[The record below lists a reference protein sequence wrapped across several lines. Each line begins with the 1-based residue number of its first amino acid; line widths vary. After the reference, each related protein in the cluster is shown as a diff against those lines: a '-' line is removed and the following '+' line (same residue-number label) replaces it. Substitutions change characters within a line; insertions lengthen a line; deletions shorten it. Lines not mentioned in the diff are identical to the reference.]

1 MNEVLGLLAYLVL
14 PLVGSIVWRLEGVR
28 RLRIEARLAI
38 AGAAGALITA
48 LILSLLSLAAFEWTR
63 TLLIVLLLLATAVG
77 LWKAPPRAKSET
89 IDWRSPALLAIVV
102 LLALTAYGLLTAR
115 ETTGDLLFFWG
126 PKGVHFYRAG
136 TIDVDYLRDPNS
148 FLMHRDYPPLLPLLF
163 AWSNSLSR
171 EFAWWAA
178 VLLSGLC
185 LAAIVGLVRGYT
197 RDDLST
203 LLTLS
208 ILAWAFACARVG
220 GGADPLLLL
229 FECVAVTA
237 LLFLR
242 DEQAQTI
249 VASIGI
255 AGAVM
260 TKVEGASFAVAVLLA
275 LLLERW
281 PWKRIAQVLLPAFL
295 LLGGWL
301 LFLFET
307 DLFDTYRGPGT
318 FSFRYLREV
327 LRGTLDL
334 ASYGS
339 FWLVWIA
346 PLIVVVLGNVRRARL
361 PLSIAAL
368 SLGATLYVY
377 LKAPADPSLFWI
389 PSSAQ
394 RVLLTPLLMLLIA
407 AGAAHAGAEPFS
419 RSAIEPFSRS
429 AIEPFRKTKTN
440 PDGFPEQLNR

>member
-1 MNEVLGLLAYLVL
+1 MNEVLGLLAYLML
-14 PLVGSIVWRLEGVR
+14 PLAGSIVWRLDGVR
-28 RLRIEARLAI
+28 QLRLEARLAI
-38 AGAAGALITA
+38 AAAAGALLTA
-48 LILSLLSLAAFEWTR
+48 LILSLIALAAFEWSR
-63 TLLIVLLLLATAVG
+63 TLLIVLLLLATVVG
-77 LWKAPPRAKSET
+77 LWKAPPRAASQT
-89 IDWRSPALLAIVV
+89 SDWRSPALIAVV
-102 LLALTAYGLLTAR
+102 ILLALTAYGLLTAR

-163 AWSNSLSR
+163 VWSNTISR

-208 ILAWAFACARVG
+208 ILAWAFACARVA
-220 GGADPLLLL
+220 GGADPMLLF

-242 DEQAQTI
+242 DAQAQTI

-281 PWKRIAQVLLPAFL
+281 PWKRIAQVMLPALL

-301 LFLFET
+301 LFLFEA

-318 FSFRYLREV
+318 FSFRYLHEV

-339 FWLVWIA
+339 LWMVWIA
-346 PLIVVVLGNVRRARL
+346 PLIVVLLGNVRRARL

-368 SLGATLYVY
+368 SIGATLYVY
-377 LKAPADPSLFWI
+377 LKAPSDPSIFWI

-394 RVLLTPLLMLLIA
+394 RVLLTPLLMLLLA
-407 AGAAHAGAEPFS
+407 AAAAHPLPATSGERTAED
-419 RSAIEPFSRS
+419 R
-429 AIEPFRKTKTN
+429 
-440 PDGFPEQLNR
+440 